1 MMELHE
7 HTKEA
12 SSAKSNYLATISH
25 EIRNPLQAILGT
37 HELLLKDFT
46 ITKESKKLIQ
56 SAYSTSK
63 SLLEML
69 NQVLDLTKIEAGKS
83 TANYQP
89 CSLRELIEHL
99 AHSFKGLT
107 DLKKLHFYL
116 HLDAVLAPSLM
127 VDQTRLKQIL
137 INLMSNAIKFTKEG
151 SIYLSVNVLSDT
163 HAEQI
168 LRIQMIDTG
177 CGIPKED
184 LERIMQPYERSQ
196 CIHTQAI
203 PGAGLGLSITNGLLY
218 SMGSHLQIES
228 THQIGTCVS
237 FRICFQ
243 RTSALPISKLEVFK
257 SNDLG
262 TYPPMF
268 SGKVALIIDDYPAC
282 RDIVSQQ
289 LKHFGFLCLQ
299 ADNAQDA
306 IYIARQKSI
315 DLVLTDEFMPDMTG
329 RQLAVHLL
337 ALQPDMKIIILTGD
351 TLFANKLS
359 STDHQLMSDYLIK
372 PVQLQELLG
381 SLKKVLSED
390 VTRWDFH
397 RLLDLSHQDES
408 SAYTILESVL
418 KTQEELLKD
427 LLTQSLH
434 KIDPQTQHISHK
446 ILGGARL
453 INASQ
458 LIQYCLMIE
467 NTDHRHDAYLI
478 DLLCKELKI
487 LNEEIK
493 LFLTTTQISAS

>member
-1 MMELHE
+1 
-7 HTKEA
+7 
-12 SSAKSNYLATISH
+12 
-25 EIRNPLQAILGT
+25 
-37 HELLLKDFT
+37 
-46 ITKESKKLIQ
+46 
-56 SAYSTSK
+56 
-63 SLLEML
+63 
-69 NQVLDLTKIEAGKS
+69 
-83 TANYQP
+83 
-89 CSLRELIEHL
+89 
-99 AHSFKGLT
+99 
-107 DLKKLHFYL
+107 
-116 HLDAVLAPSLM
+116 
-127 VDQTRLKQIL
+127 
-137 INLMSNAIKFTKEG
+137 
-151 SIYLSVNVLSDT
+151 
-163 HAEQI
+163 
-168 LRIQMIDTG
+168 
-177 CGIPKED
+177 
-184 LERIMQPYERSQ
+184 
-196 CIHTQAI
+196 
-203 PGAGLGLSITNGLLY
+203 
-218 SMGSHLQIES
+218 
-228 THQIGTCVS
+228 
-237 FRICFQ
+237 
-243 RTSALPISKLEVFK
+243 
-257 SNDLG
+257 
-262 TYPPMF
+262 MF